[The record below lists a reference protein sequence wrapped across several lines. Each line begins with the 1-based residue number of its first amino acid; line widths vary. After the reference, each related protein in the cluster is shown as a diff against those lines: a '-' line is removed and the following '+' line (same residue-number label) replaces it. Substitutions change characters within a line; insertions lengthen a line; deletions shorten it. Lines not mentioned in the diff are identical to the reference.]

1 MYTACVVGAGSIG
14 ALKEDKYDSPTT
26 NNILTHSHM
35 YFNHP
40 EIELIG
46 IIDSNFEKAEQAGE
60 KWYTNYCSTI
70 DSQIWNS
77 YGIDNDVDIISVC
90 VPTEY
95 HKEVLIKILKI
106 NPKIVI
112 AEKPFCSNSK
122 EAQEVIDAYEKANIP
137 IIINYPRRYVPEI
150 QQLQI
155 DIRNEYYGKIQ
166 SATFHM
172 TRGLIHDG
180 CHGLDLCRYL
190 FGEYIEGQLFK
201 NSSIADRDENDPT
214 YAAHLT
220 FENCPH
226 VFLSPCDGRLY
237 KVFQLEIMTEKGKI
251 VLSQHGMYIDF
262 YPLID
267 EPIWGGFEIL
277 SKDLESRK
285 QTQLNKSLEYLVA
298 DSVIKLYCIT
308 TNQFRSEEIICTAQD
323 ALKVHKIIENLKGE
337 TV

>member
-1 MYTACVVGAGSIG
+1 MYTACVVGAGNIG
-14 ALKEDKYDSPTT
+14 ALRDNDSPDSENT
-26 NNILTHSHM
+26 ITHAHA
-35 YFNHP
+35 YYNHP
-40 EIELIG
+40 EIELIS
-46 IIDSNFEKAEQAGE
+46 IYDKDVNKSRKAAE
-60 KWYTNYCSTI
+60 KWNCDFSSVECYKDKI
-70 DSQIWNS
+70 D
-77 YGIDNDVDIISVC
+77 VISVC
-90 VPTEY
+90 TPTET
-95 HKEVLIKILKI
+95 HKQVLLNILNY

-112 AEKPFCSNSK
+112 TEKPFCLNSK
-122 EAQEVIDAYEKANIP
+122 EAQEVIDAYEKAGIP

-150 QQLQI
+150 LI
-155 DIRNEYYGKIQ
+155 LKTYLKGGIYGKIQ

-201 NSSIADRDENDPT
+201 NSSIVDRDENDPT

-251 VLSQHGMYIDF
+251 ILSQHGMYIDF

-267 EPIWGGFEIL
+267 EPIWGGFKIL

-285 QTQLNKSLEYLVA
+285 QTQLNKSLEYLMQEIVYYLSS
-298 DSVIKLYCIT
+298 DIKYNGMSCLP
-308 TNQFRSEEIICTAQD
+308 QD